1 MIELKNGQTAVHE
14 SELLLVGRRF
24 RSSYWVTTALLLMM
38 ALGAVVRVINLGY
51 PTFFMD
57 EYDHVYAANS
67 INETGKPLLP
77 SGQPYTRALPFTYM
91 VAASFRLFGMNET
104 SARLPSVVFGILMIP
119 VTFMLGRVFF
129 SAGIGLLAALLVTC
143 LVLPVEW
150 SRACRMYTL
159 FAFLYGLAFVSF
171 YRGFEPTTNGGKD
184 YTLRSLDLRWL
195 AVSMALLAAAYTV
208 QMLAAMFVFGVA
220 AYCLV
225 MAVVVWRRHGAKS
238 ALASKYGAVL
248 GAFAVG
254 AGALAVS
261 TDVFQ
266 RMWQVARECP
276 AYAMWKAK
284 RYDFYVPVLLGNNF
298 ERLAVL
304 GAVVLAF
311 RGRRGA
317 YLLTGLIAPLLFHTF
332 LLTWKSERYILY
344 LYPLFAVTV
353 SVGAL
358 TLAGWIITAVSK
370 LMQSLKVESRARSW
384 VGWASAAVTMLVWLA
399 TYQSL
404 WQGVFLFKEYHGV
417 TVPHVDWRGV
427 AAYLKEHAE
436 PTDAIAASVPLA
448 IMYYAGRKP
457 EYSVRRFEAEGRH
470 PRNYGRVRDRY
481 AGSLILEDV
490 SMVERMMERHAR
502 GWFIVDVPRWNKHF
516 LSQHQQDLVLR
527 RMTPHPNASDGTVRV
542 YSWGR

>member
-1 MIELKNGQTAVHE
+1 MRNGETAAENGAVH
-14 SELLLVGRRF
+14 SERRRLMSGR
-24 RSSYWVTTALLLMM
+24 WVTAALLAMM
-38 ALGAVVRVINLGY
+38 ALGTVIRALNLGY
-51 PTFFMD
+51 PTLFMD
-57 EYDHVYAANS
+57 EYDHVYAAKS
-67 INETGKPLLP
+67 INEIGKPLLP
-77 SGQPYTRALPFTYM
+77 SGQPYTRALPYTHM

-104 SARLPSVVFGILMIP
+104 SARLPSLVFGVLMIP
-119 VTFMLGRVFF
+119 VTFVLGRLFF
-129 SAGIGLLAALLVTC
+129 SAGVGLLAALLVTC

-159 FAFLYGLAFVSF
+159 FAFLYGFGFVSF
-171 YRGFEPTTNGGKD
+171 YRGFEPATDGGRD

-195 AVSMALLAAAYTV
+195 AVSAALLAVAYTV

-220 AYCLV
+220 TYCLV
-225 MAVVVWRRHGAKS
+225 MAVAVWRRHGAKS
-238 ALASKYGAVL
+238 VLTSKYGIVL
-248 GAFAVG
+248 GVLAVG
-254 AGALAVS
+254 TGVLAAS

-276 AYAMWKAK
+276 AYAMWKAN
-284 RYDFYVPVLLGNNF
+284 RYDFYVSVLLGNNF

-304 GAVVLAF
+304 GGVVLALK
-311 RGRRGA
+311 GTRGA

-344 LYPLFAVTV
+344 LYPLFTVTV

-358 TLAGWIITAVSK
+358 TLAGWAMSAVSK
-370 LMQSLKVESRARSW
+370 VLQLLKAEPRTRSW
-384 VGWASAAVTMLVWLA
+384 AGWASAAVILLVWLA
-399 TYQSL
+399 AYQSL
-404 WQGVFLFKEYHGV
+404 WQGLLVFREYHGV

-427 AAYLKEHAE
+427 GTYLREHAK
-436 PTDAIAASVPLA
+436 PTDAVAVSVPLA
-448 IMYYAGRKP
+448 IVYYAGRKP

-470 PRNYGRVRDRY
+470 PQEYGRVRDRY

-490 SMVERMMERHAR
+490 SMIERMMERHPR
-502 GWFIVDVPRWNKHF
+502 GWFIVDMPRWNKYF